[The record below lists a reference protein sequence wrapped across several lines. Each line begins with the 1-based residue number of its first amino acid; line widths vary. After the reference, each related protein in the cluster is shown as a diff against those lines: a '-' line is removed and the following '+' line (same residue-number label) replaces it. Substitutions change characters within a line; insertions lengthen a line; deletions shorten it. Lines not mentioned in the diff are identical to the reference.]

1 MITGLDDLE
10 VPELGVY
17 RGLTEIHE
25 DPLDKTTGDYER
37 SDAKRYGPY
46 RYCAAAPL
54 AHDIAIGKRQVEPD
68 CIQTVSTSE
77 SATGKQM
84 TMDQST

>member
-10 VPELGVY
+10 VPELGIN

-25 DPLDKTTGDYER
+25 NPLDETAGDYER
-37 SDAKRYGPY
+37 SDAKRYGAY
-46 RYCAAAPL
+46 RNCAAAPL

-68 CIQTVSTSE
+68 CIQTVSTNE
-77 SATGKQM
+77 SAAGKQM
-84 TMDQST
+84 TMR